1 MRNTRMQM
9 TRLAVL
15 ALFLTAGRVL
25 PARAAEPGSGPA
37 ITSIVVEAGAHPAA
51 LAAARMMARAL
62 GVPESGIRRERRVGV
77 PAPGMLVLDSG
88 EPSKEQVAFVGRD
101 PQTVKLDGYLVRFD
115 GDRALVFG
123 RRPRSLLYAAGDVG
137 LWKGRSE
144 GTYVREP
151 AFETRDVNL
160 GGTEDVATLVARTGA
175 NLVFERFD
183 ADFVTLRDA
192 FPRVYDH
199 LAPADRAHILR
210 EKEAIS
216 ERAARIAAACHA
228 ADVDFYPFLYGND
241 MARWSP
247 ALMNAVY
254 AVYPGV
260 RGVRAPHSWE
270 KASLNPAL
278 PQTWK
283 LIDAFVT
290 EFASTLHGDG
300 LMATFWDDYG
310 LYSQDSLSVAA
321 GLNRFDAELEKT
333 VGVYYR
339 ALERLGQPLIVR
351 TWSSGRAHWVTL
363 RNNQGELEHQFVHAP
378 GYGGFSGTRYD
389 LWKGVIE
396 NVPAAVTLQTKVY
409 FSDCFPDARF
419 NPLIGK
425 TGAHP
430 QIVEYQMAGQTTGN
444 YWLPAANVEHTR
456 RTLNEAHRRMG
467 AHGGTSAI
475 WGGTHQVHYHLF
487 DDIVNSVNMY
497 AWRAFSW
504 DLDADPDS
512 VWSAW
517 AVPIYGE
524 RAAPHVVAAL
534 KLSEPVVDGL
544 FTTLGL
550 GWDTNSGFPGT
561 IYRREVLLTYTNR
574 FYLPEYRQ
582 YLEPTLE
589 NVRRVAA
596 QKDSVLRDIDRMFA
610 ELEKARPDL
619 TPAQYDELRTRFDW
633 LRAVARENRELEV
646 AYWRFRYLRHLFALR
661 DTDPEQMAR
670 IADAYDE
677 VRQSKAD
684 LFRFRDDQRFSAWDR
699 PLGQIDRI
707 RRIGLGDPEP
717 LMKEIYE
724 ESSRYVEEITGPTA
738 SSSRGESPPASL

>member
-1 MRNTRMQM
+1 MRK
-9 TRLAVL
+9 TRLPVTVL
-15 ALFLTAGRVL
+15 CLLAGGAL
-25 PARAAEPGSGPA
+25 PARAAPRTGGGA
-37 ITSIVVEAGAHPAA
+37 ITSIVVEADAHPAA
-51 LAAARMMARAL
+51 LSAARMMARAL
-62 GVPESGIRRERRVGV
+62 GVPDARIARERRVGV
-77 PAPGMLVLDSG
+77 PAAGTLVLDYG
-88 EPSKEQVAFVGRD
+88 EPSREQVAFIGRD
-101 PQTVKLDGYLVRFD
+101 PRTVRFDGYLVRFD
-115 GDRALVFG
+115 GGRALVFG
-123 RRPRSLLYAAGDVG
+123 RRPRSLLYAAGDVE
-137 LWKGRSE
+137 LWKRRGE
-144 GTYVREP
+144 GTYLREP

-160 GGTEDVATLVARTGA
+160 GGADDVATLVARTGA

-192 FPRVYDH
+192 FPRVYDR
-199 LAPADRAHILR
+199 LAPADRARILQQ
-210 EKEAIS
+210 KEEIS
-216 ERAARIAAACHA
+216 ERAARLAAACHA
-228 ADVDFYPFLYGND
+228 ADIDFYPFLYGND

-247 ALMNAVY
+247 ALMRAVY
-254 AVYPGV
+254 AVYPDV
-260 RGVRAPHSWE
+260 RGLRAPHSWE

-278 PQTWK
+278 PETWE

-321 GLNRFDAELEKT
+321 GLNRFDTELERT
-333 VGVYYR
+333 VGVYHR

-351 TWSSGRAHWVTL
+351 TWSSGRAHWATL
-363 RNNQGELEHQFVHAP
+363 RNNQGEMEHQFVHAP

-396 NVPAAVTLQTKVY
+396 KVPASVTLQTKVY

-419 NPLIGK
+419 NPLIGQ

-456 RTLNEAHRRMG
+456 RTLKEAHRRMG
-467 AHGGTSAI
+467 AHAGTSAI
-475 WGGTHQVHYHLF
+475 WGGTHQVHYQAF
-487 DDIVNSVNMY
+487 DDVVNSVNMY

-524 RAAPHVVAAL
+524 RAAPHVIAAL
-534 KLSEPVVDGL
+534 KLSEPVVDRL

-550 GWDTNSGFPGT
+550 GWDTNSGFPRT

-574 FYLPEYRQ
+574 YSLPEYRR

-596 QKDSVLRDIDRMFA
+596 QKDSVLRDVDRMFA
-610 ELEKARPDL
+610 ELESARADL
-619 TPAQYDELRTRFDW
+619 TPARYDELRTRFDW

-661 DTDPEQMAR
+661 DTDPGQLAL
-670 IADAYDE
+670 IADAYDA
-677 VRQSKAD
+677 VRQYKAD
-684 LFRFRDDQRFSAWDR
+684 LFRFRDDQRFSAWDL
-699 PLGQIDRI
+699 PLGQLDRI

-717 LMKEIYE
+717 LMKEIHD

-738 SSSRGESPPASL
+738 SSPPGESPESPPAPP